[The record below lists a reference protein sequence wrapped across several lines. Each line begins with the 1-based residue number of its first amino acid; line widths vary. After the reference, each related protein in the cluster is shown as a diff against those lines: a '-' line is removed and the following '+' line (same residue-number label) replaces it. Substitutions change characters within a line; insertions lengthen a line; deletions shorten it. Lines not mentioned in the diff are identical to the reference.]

1 MLTVT
6 EKAKSELAKIVT
18 LRSLSPSQI
27 LRLTIP
33 PKWTGEGDFGIV
45 VDAPDSDDVV
55 ITYSGM
61 GVLSIETEVAGQLA
75 RSMLDFKETPAG
87 IGFALDVF

>member
-6 EKAKSELAKIVT
+6 EKAKSELAKIV
-18 LRSLSPSQI
+18 RNRDLSPSQI

-45 VDAPDSDDVV
+45 IDAPDSEDIVIKYDGLGILRLESDVA
-55 ITYSGM
+55 SQ
-61 GVLSIETEVAGQLA
+61 LSK
-75 RSMLDFKETPAG
+75 SMLDFKETPSG
-87 IGFALDVF
+87 RGFSLDIF